1 MPLYSVPVTKFECKV
16 CLTSVEQNS
25 LMGAFNLKITAFL
38 SDISGGFSQNL
49 VFGVQDEI
57 FGLSLIFKDTVPFC

>member
-1 MPLYSVPVTKFECKV
+1 MPLYSVPVTKFESKV
-16 CLTSVEQNS
+16 CLTSVEQKQS
-25 LMGAFNLKITAFL
+25 YGCFQLKITAFL

-57 FGLSLIFKDTVPFC
+57 FGLSLIFKDTVPLC